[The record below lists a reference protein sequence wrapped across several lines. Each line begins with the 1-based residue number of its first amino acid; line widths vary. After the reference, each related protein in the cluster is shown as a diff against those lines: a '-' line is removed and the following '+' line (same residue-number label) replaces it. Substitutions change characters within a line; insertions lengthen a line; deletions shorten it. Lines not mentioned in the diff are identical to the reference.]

1 MNNKDKIKAIKFNLF
16 DMAICDVVRAIR
28 GGSLVGAFILSLCII
43 DYLAGIYRKADEGYY
58 KKIVSTYF
66 KKLNPKYDPNYLYAV
81 RCSLVH
87 LYGKSDTLEDAN
99 IRFNLQHKNPENHLR
114 IAPCSDGKNIYWL
127 NLSNFV
133 FDIIKVA
140 YIFFE
145 KLENKKEAE
154 LAPFI
159 PRAEKIILIRNIL
172 NNKIVSKP
180 NFSSIDPIF
189 AVLDSQNIDWGIL
202 ENDIYKLCLSK

>member
-1 MNNKDKIKAIKFNLF
+1 MNNKDTIKAIKFNLF
-16 DMAICDVVRAIR
+16 DMAIADVIRAIR

-43 DYLAGIYRKADEGYY
+43 DYLAGIYRNADRGYY

-66 KKLNPKYDPNYLYAV
+66 KKLNPKYDPNYLYAI

-87 LYGKSDTLEDAN
+87 IYGKSDGLDDAN
-99 IRFNLQHKNPENHLR
+99 IRFNLQHKNPENHLK
-114 IAPCSDGKNIYWL
+114 IDPCSDGKNIYWL

-133 FDIIKVA
+133 FDIIKAA
-140 YIFFE
+140 YTFFE

-154 LAPFI
+154 LGPFI
-159 PRAEKIILIRNIL
+159 LRAEKIILIRNIL
-172 NNKIVSKP
+172 NNEIVSKP